1 MKRLFIQTAV
11 ILIMGAIASL
21 SAFAQGVA
29 PSRLI
34 PEKDANAAGLTRA
47 WYAQATLDRNIEEVS
62 SATMQD
68 GLLLVTTT
76 DGNLQA
82 FDAETGNTLWVVS
95 VGDEYLLP
103 PAANSQ
109 VVAAVCGTTLTIYE
123 RSSGKVLD
131 RSELPGQPSS
141 GPSLSDRNCFIP
153 VFSRKIL
160 SYPIE
165 KDKNELLTQDKT
177 VESMKALIEDNKTA
191 GSELLAKFDET
202 TRKSEERYIIKPLN
216 EMQPFQTATFGI
228 AFMAPVIGTQ
238 TYPQDVL
245 GWTTDEGALLLSNYQ
260 RNEGD
265 TPFKLLYKLT
275 ARSNFSFID
284 ERRLGNKAQ
293 VPSSDLASTPFF
305 VPEDK
310 SEQNMRVEADR
321 RRGGMYI
328 IGSRSGH
335 VYALNDVV
343 GQLRWMYLTD
353 TPVNERI
360 SAFGDFAFIPTYNG
374 DYFAV
379 ALRDGKEVWKA
390 TGVKRTVASSA
401 SCLYVIDS
409 LDRLAVID
417 RSSGRRVATL
427 DVNEPK
433 FQVFNEWNDRVYLV
447 TADGLVQCLREI
459 RQETP
464 VVHRESCQQVHD
476 RLLAELNK
484 TDPKAQSD
492 ASKPKTNA
500 PAAPAPRPA
509 PGAPGAPGA
518 AASGGAPAD
527 DDPFGAD
534 AEEDPFGASADDA
547 DASSSDVEEDP
558 FGAPADDA
566 DAASSDA
573 DDPFAG
579 SEDEEDPFL

>member
-11 ILIMGAIASL
+11 ILIMCAIAST

-34 PEKDANAAGLTRA
+34 PEKEANAAGLTRA
-47 WYAQATLDRNIEEVS
+47 WYAQATLNNEIDEVS

-76 DGNLQA
+76 DGYLQA
-82 FDAETGNTLWVVS
+82 FDAETGNTLWVVN

-103 PAANSQ
+103 PAVNSE

-177 VESMKALIEDNKTA
+177 VALMKAQIEDNKTA
-191 GSELLAKFDET
+191 GPEFLAKFDET
-202 TRKSEERYIIKPLN
+202 KRASEERYMIKPLN

-245 GWTTDEGALLLSNYQ
+245 GWTTDEGALLLSNYV

-265 TPFKLLYKLT
+265 VPFKLLYKLT
-275 ARSNFSFID
+275 ARSSFSFID

-335 VYALNDVV
+335 IYALNDVA
-343 GQLRWMYLTD
+343 GQLRWTYLTD
-353 TPVNERI
+353 TSVNERI

-390 TGVKRTVASSA
+390 TGIKRTVASSA
-401 SCLYVIDS
+401 SCLYVIDN

-427 DVNEPK
+427 DVNAPK

-464 VVHRESCQQVHD
+464 VVHRESCQQIHD

-484 TDPKAQSD
+484 TGSKAQSG
-492 ASKPKTNA
+492 ASTPKANA
-500 PAAPAPRPA
+500 PAKPAGQ
-509 PGAPGAPGA
+509 PGPGGPGA
-518 AASGGAPAD
+518 ASPGGPGAAGPGGAPAD

-534 AEEDPFGASADDA
+534 D
-547 DASSSDVEEDP
+547 EEDP

-566 DAASSDA
+566 DADSSDD
-573 DDPFAG
+573 DDPFGAD
-579 SEDEEDPFL
+579 DEEDPFL

>member
-11 ILIMGAIASL
+11 ILIMCAIASS

-34 PEKDANAAGLTRA
+34 PEKEANAAGLTRA
-47 WYAQATLDRNIEEVS
+47 WYAQATLNNEIDEVS

-76 DGNLQA
+76 DGYLQA
-82 FDAETGNTLWVVS
+82 FDAETGNTLWVVN
-95 VGDEYLLP
+95 VGGEYLLP
-103 PAANSQ
+103 PAVNSE

-177 VESMKALIEDNKTA
+177 VALMKAQIEDNKTA
-191 GSELLAKFDET
+191 GPEFLAKFDET
-202 TRKSEERYIIKPLN
+202 KRASEERYMIKPLN

-245 GWTTDEGALLLSNYQ
+245 GWTTDEGALLLSNYV

-265 TPFKLLYKLT
+265 VPFKLLYKLT
-275 ARSNFSFID
+275 ARSSFSFID

-335 VYALNDVV
+335 IYALNDVA
-343 GQLRWMYLTD
+343 GQLRWTYLTD
-353 TPVNERI
+353 TSVNERI

-390 TGVKRTVASSA
+390 TGIKRTVASSA
-401 SCLYVIDS
+401 SCLYVIDN

-427 DVNEPK
+427 DVNAPK

-464 VVHRESCQQVHD
+464 VVHRESCQQIHD

-484 TDPKAQSD
+484 TGSKAQSGVS
-492 ASKPKTNA
+492 APKANA
-500 PAAPAPRPA
+500 PAKPAGQ
-509 PGAPGAPGA
+509 PGSGGPSA
-518 AASGGAPAD
+518 AGPGGAPAD

-534 AEEDPFGASADDA
+534 D
-547 DASSSDVEEDP
+547 EEDP

-566 DAASSDA
+566 DADSSDD
-573 DDPFAG
+573 DDPFGAD
-579 SEDEEDPFL
+579 DEEDPFL

>member
-1 MKRLFIQTAV
+1 
-11 ILIMGAIASL
+11 
-21 SAFAQGVA
+21 
-29 PSRLI
+29 
-34 PEKDANAAGLTRA
+34 
-47 WYAQATLDRNIEEVS
+47 
-62 SATMQD
+62 
-68 GLLLVTTT
+68 
-76 DGNLQA
+76 
-82 FDAETGNTLWVVS
+82 
-95 VGDEYLLP
+95 
-103 PAANSQ
+103 
-109 VVAAVCGTTLTIYE
+109 
-123 RSSGKVLD
+123 
-131 RSELPGQPSS
+131 
-141 GPSLSDRNCFIP
+141 
-153 VFSRKIL
+153 
-160 SYPIE
+160 
-165 KDKNELLTQDKT
+165 
-177 VESMKALIEDNKTA
+177 
-191 GSELLAKFDET
+191 
-202 TRKSEERYIIKPLN
+202 
-216 EMQPFQTATFGI
+216 
-228 AFMAPVIGTQ
+228 
-238 TYPQDVL
+238 
-245 GWTTDEGALLLSNYQ
+245 
-260 RNEGD
+260 
-265 TPFKLLYKLT
+265 
-275 ARSNFSFID
+275 
-284 ERRLGNKAQ
+284 
-293 VPSSDLASTPFF
+293 
-305 VPEDK
+305 
-310 SEQNMRVEADR
+310 
-321 RRGGMYI
+321 MYI

-343 GQLRWMYLTD
+343 GQLRWTYLTD

-527 DDPFGAD
+527 EDPFGAD

>member
-11 ILIMGAIASL
+11 ILIMCAIAST

-34 PEKDANAAGLTRA
+34 PEKEANAAGLTRA
-47 WYAQATLDRNIEEVS
+47 WYAQATLNNEIDEVS

-76 DGNLQA
+76 DGYLQA
-82 FDAETGNTLWVVS
+82 FDAETGNTLWVVN

-103 PAANSQ
+103 PAVNSE

-177 VESMKALIEDNKTA
+177 VALMKAQIEDNKTA
-191 GSELLAKFDET
+191 GPEFLAKFDET
-202 TRKSEERYIIKPLN
+202 KRASEERYMIKPLN

-245 GWTTDEGALLLSNYQ
+245 GWTTDEGALLLSNYV

-265 TPFKLLYKLT
+265 VPFKLLYKLT
-275 ARSNFSFID
+275 ARSSFSFID

-335 VYALNDVV
+335 IYALNDVA
-343 GQLRWMYLTD
+343 GQLRWTYLTD
-353 TPVNERI
+353 TSVNERI

-390 TGVKRTVASSA
+390 TGIKRTVASSA
-401 SCLYVIDS
+401 SCLYVIDN

-427 DVNEPK
+427 DVNAPK

-464 VVHRESCQQVHD
+464 VVHRESCQQIHD

-484 TDPKAQSD
+484 TGSKAQSG
-492 ASKPKTNA
+492 ASTPKANA
-500 PAAPAPRPA
+500 PAKPAGQ
-509 PGAPGAPGA
+509 PGPGGPGA
-518 AASGGAPAD
+518 AGPGGAPAD

-534 AEEDPFGASADDA
+534 D
-547 DASSSDVEEDP
+547 EEDP

-566 DAASSDA
+566 DADSSDD
-573 DDPFAG
+573 DDPFGAD
-579 SEDEEDPFL
+579 DEEDPFL

>member
-11 ILIMGAIASL
+11 ILIMCAIASS

-34 PEKDANAAGLTRA
+34 PEKEANAAGLTRA
-47 WYAQATLDRNIEEVS
+47 WYAQATLNNEIDEVS

-76 DGNLQA
+76 DGYLQA
-82 FDAETGNTLWVVS
+82 FDAETGNTLWVVN

-103 PAANSQ
+103 PAVNSE

-177 VESMKALIEDNKTA
+177 VALMKAQIEDNKTA
-191 GSELLAKFDET
+191 GPEFLAKFDET
-202 TRKSEERYIIKPLN
+202 KRASEERYMIKPLN

-245 GWTTDEGALLLSNYQ
+245 GWTTDEGALLLSNYV

-265 TPFKLLYKLT
+265 VPFKLLYKLT
-275 ARSNFSFID
+275 ARSSFSFID

-335 VYALNDVV
+335 IYALNDVA
-343 GQLRWMYLTD
+343 GLLRWTYLTD
-353 TPVNERI
+353 TSVNERI

-390 TGVKRTVASSA
+390 TGIKRTVASSA
-401 SCLYVIDS
+401 SCLYVIDN

-427 DVNEPK
+427 DVNAPK

-464 VVHRESCQQVHD
+464 VVHRESCQQIHD

-484 TDPKAQSD
+484 TGSKAQSG
-492 ASKPKTNA
+492 ASTPKANA
-500 PAAPAPRPA
+500 PAKPAGQ
-509 PGAPGAPGA
+509 PGPGGPGA
-518 AASGGAPAD
+518 ASPGGPGAAGPGGAPAD

-534 AEEDPFGASADDA
+534 D
-547 DASSSDVEEDP
+547 EEDP

-566 DAASSDA
+566 DADSSDD
-573 DDPFAG
+573 DDPFGAD
-579 SEDEEDPFL
+579 DEEDPFL

>member
-11 ILIMGAIASL
+11 ILIMCAIAST

-34 PEKDANAAGLTRA
+34 PEKEANAAGLTRA
-47 WYAQATLDRNIEEVS
+47 WYAQATLNNEIDEVS

-76 DGNLQA
+76 DGYLQA
-82 FDAETGNTLWVVS
+82 FDAETGNTLWVVN

-103 PAANSQ
+103 PAVNSE

-177 VESMKALIEDNKTA
+177 VALMKAQIEDNKTA
-191 GSELLAKFDET
+191 GPEFLAKFDET
-202 TRKSEERYIIKPLN
+202 KRASEERYMIKPLN

-245 GWTTDEGALLLSNYQ
+245 GWTTDEGALLLSNYV

-265 TPFKLLYKLT
+265 VPFKLLYKLT
-275 ARSNFSFID
+275 ARSSFSFID

-335 VYALNDVV
+335 IYALNDVA
-343 GQLRWMYLTD
+343 GQLRWTYLTD
-353 TPVNERI
+353 TSVNERI

-390 TGVKRTVASSA
+390 TGIKRTVASSA
-401 SCLYVIDS
+401 SCLYVIDN

-427 DVNEPK
+427 DVNAPK

-464 VVHRESCQQVHD
+464 VVHRESCQQIHD

-484 TDPKAQSD
+484 TGSKAQSG
-492 ASKPKTNA
+492 ASAPKANA
-500 PAAPAPRPA
+500 PAKPAGQ
-509 PGAPGAPGA
+509 PGPGAPGA
-518 AASGGAPAD
+518 AGPGGAPAD

-534 AEEDPFGASADDA
+534 D
-547 DASSSDVEEDP
+547 EEDP

-566 DAASSDA
+566 DADSSDD
-573 DDPFAG
+573 DDPFGAD
-579 SEDEEDPFL
+579 DEEDPFL

>member
-11 ILIMGAIASL
+11 ILIMCAIAST

-34 PEKDANAAGLTRA
+34 PEKEANAAGLTRA
-47 WYAQATLDRNIEEVS
+47 WYAQATLNNEIDEVS

-76 DGNLQA
+76 DGYLQA
-82 FDAETGNTLWVVS
+82 FDAETGNTLWVVN

-103 PAANSQ
+103 PAVNSE

-177 VESMKALIEDNKTA
+177 VALMKAQIEDNKTA
-191 GSELLAKFDET
+191 GPEFLAKFDET
-202 TRKSEERYIIKPLN
+202 KRASEERYMIKPLN

-245 GWTTDEGALLLSNYQ
+245 GWTTDEGALLLSNYV

-265 TPFKLLYKLT
+265 VPFKLLYKLT
-275 ARSNFSFID
+275 ARSSFSFID

-335 VYALNDVV
+335 IYALNDVA
-343 GQLRWMYLTD
+343 GLLRWTYLTD
-353 TPVNERI
+353 TPVHERI

-401 SCLYVIDS
+401 SCLYVIDN

-427 DVNEPK
+427 DVNAPK

-464 VVHRESCQQVHD
+464 VVHRESCQQIHD

-484 TDPKAQSD
+484 TGSKAQSG
-492 ASKPKTNA
+492 ASTPKANA
-500 PAAPAPRPA
+500 PAKPAGQ
-509 PGAPGAPGA
+509 PGPGGPGA
-518 AASGGAPAD
+518 ASPGGPGAAGPGGAPAD

-534 AEEDPFGASADDA
+534 D
-547 DASSSDVEEDP
+547 EEDP

-566 DAASSDA
+566 DADSSDD
-573 DDPFAG
+573 DDPFGAD
-579 SEDEEDPFL
+579 DEEDPFL

>member
-11 ILIMGAIASL
+11 ILIMCAIAST

-34 PEKDANAAGLTRA
+34 PEKEANAAGLTRA
-47 WYAQATLDRNIEEVS
+47 WYAQATLNNEIDEVS

-76 DGNLQA
+76 DGYLQA
-82 FDAETGNTLWVVS
+82 FDAETGNTLWVVN

-103 PAANSQ
+103 PAVNSE

-177 VESMKALIEDNKTA
+177 VALMKAQIEDNKTA
-191 GSELLAKFDET
+191 GPEFLAKFDET
-202 TRKSEERYIIKPLN
+202 KRASEERYMIKPLN

-245 GWTTDEGALLLSNYQ
+245 GWTTDEGALLLSNYV

-265 TPFKLLYKLT
+265 VPFKLLYKLT
-275 ARSNFSFID
+275 ARSSFSFID

-335 VYALNDVV
+335 IYALNDVA
-343 GQLRWMYLTD
+343 GLLRWTYLTD
-353 TPVNERI
+353 TPVHERI

-401 SCLYVIDS
+401 SCLYVIDN

-427 DVNEPK
+427 DVNAPK

-464 VVHRESCQQVHD
+464 VVHRESCQQIHD

-484 TDPKAQSD
+484 TGSKAQSG
-492 ASKPKTNA
+492 ASTPKANA
-500 PAAPAPRPA
+500 PAKPAGQ
-509 PGAPGAPGA
+509 PGPGGPGA
-518 AASGGAPAD
+518 AGPGGAPAD

-534 AEEDPFGASADDA
+534 D
-547 DASSSDVEEDP
+547 EEDP

-566 DAASSDA
+566 DADSSDD
-573 DDPFAG
+573 DDPFGAD
-579 SEDEEDPFL
+579 DEEDPFL

>member
-11 ILIMGAIASL
+11 ILIMCAIASS

-34 PEKDANAAGLTRA
+34 PEKEANAAGLTRA
-47 WYAQATLDRNIEEVS
+47 WYAQATLNNEIDEVS

-76 DGNLQA
+76 DGYLQA
-82 FDAETGNTLWVVS
+82 FDAETGNTLWVVN

-103 PAANSQ
+103 PAVNSE

-153 VFSRKIL
+153 IFSRKIL

-177 VESMKALIEDNKTA
+177 VALMKAQIEDNKTA
-191 GSELLAKFDET
+191 GPEFLAKFDET
-202 TRKSEERYIIKPLN
+202 KRASKERYMIKPLN

-245 GWTTDEGALLLSNYQ
+245 GWTTDEGALLLSNYV

-265 TPFKLLYKLT
+265 VPFKLLYKLT
-275 ARSNFSFID
+275 ARSSFSFID

-293 VPSSDLASTPFF
+293 VPSSDLSATPFF

-310 SEQNMRVEADR
+310 SEQNMRVAADR

-335 VYALNDVV
+335 IYALNDVA
-343 GQLRWMYLTD
+343 GQLRWTYLTD
-353 TPVNERI
+353 TSVNERI

-390 TGVKRTVASSA
+390 TGIKRTVASSA
-401 SCLYVIDS
+401 SCLYVIDDR
-409 LDRLAVID
+409 DRLAAID

-427 DVNEPK
+427 DVNAPK

-464 VVHRESCQQVHD
+464 VVHRESCQQIHD
-476 RLLAELNK
+476 RILAELNK
-484 TDPKAQSD
+484 TDLKSQSG
-492 ASKPKTNA
+492 ASKSKANA
-500 PAAPAPRPA
+500 PATPAGRA
-509 PGAPGAPGA
+509 APGA
-518 AASGGAPAD
+518 AGSGAGAATPDGAPAD
-527 DDPFGAD
+527 DDPFGAPAD
-534 AEEDPFGASADDA
+534 NAGAGSSNDPFGGADD
-547 DASSSDVEEDP
+547 EEDP

-566 DAASSDA
+566 DADSSN
-573 DDPFAG
+573 DPFGGAD
-579 SEDEEDPFL
+579 DEEDPFL

>member
-11 ILIMGAIASL
+11 ILIMCAIAST

-34 PEKDANAAGLTRA
+34 PEKEANAAGLTRA
-47 WYAQATLDRNIEEVS
+47 WYAQATLNNEIDEVS

-76 DGNLQA
+76 DGYLQA
-82 FDAETGNTLWVVS
+82 FDAETGNTLWVVN

-103 PAANSQ
+103 PAVNSE

-177 VESMKALIEDNKTA
+177 VALMKAQIEDNKTA
-191 GSELLAKFDET
+191 GPEFLAKFDET
-202 TRKSEERYIIKPLN
+202 KRASEERYMIKPLN

-245 GWTTDEGALLLSNYQ
+245 GWTTDEGALLLSNYV

-265 TPFKLLYKLT
+265 VPFKLLYKLT
-275 ARSNFSFID
+275 ARSSFSFID

-335 VYALNDVV
+335 IYALNDVA
-343 GQLRWMYLTD
+343 GQLRWTYLTD
-353 TPVNERI
+353 TSVNERI

-390 TGVKRTVASSA
+390 TGIKRTVASSA
-401 SCLYVIDS
+401 SCLYVIDN

-427 DVNEPK
+427 DVNAPK

-464 VVHRESCQQVHD
+464 VVHRESCQQIHD

-484 TDPKAQSD
+484 TGSKAQSG
-492 ASKPKTNA
+492 ASTPKANA
-500 PAAPAPRPA
+500 PAKPAGQ
-509 PGAPGAPGA
+509 PGPGGPGA
-518 AASGGAPAD
+518 AGPGGAPAD

-534 AEEDPFGASADDA
+534 D
-547 DASSSDVEEDP
+547 EEDP

-566 DAASSDA
+566 DVDSSDD
-573 DDPFAG
+573 DDPFGAD
-579 SEDEEDPFL
+579 DEEDPFL

>member
-11 ILIMGAIASL
+11 ILIMCAIASS

-34 PEKDANAAGLTRA
+34 PEKEANAAGLTRA
-47 WYAQATLDRNIEEVS
+47 WYAQATLNNEIDEVS

-76 DGNLQA
+76 DGYLQA
-82 FDAETGNTLWVVS
+82 FDAETGNTLWVVN

-103 PAANSQ
+103 PAVNSE

-177 VESMKALIEDNKTA
+177 VALMKAQIEDNKTA
-191 GSELLAKFDET
+191 GPEFLAKFDET
-202 TRKSEERYIIKPLN
+202 KRASEERYMIKPLN

-245 GWTTDEGALLLSNYQ
+245 GWTTDEGALLLSNYV

-265 TPFKLLYKLT
+265 VPFKLLYKLT
-275 ARSNFSFID
+275 ARSSFSFID

-335 VYALNDVV
+335 IYALNDVA
-343 GQLRWMYLTD
+343 GQLRWTYLTD
-353 TPVNERI
+353 TSVNERI

-390 TGVKRTVASSA
+390 TGIKRTVASSA
-401 SCLYVIDS
+401 SCLYVIDN

-427 DVNEPK
+427 DVNAPK

-464 VVHRESCQQVHD
+464 VVHRESCQQIHD

-484 TDPKAQSD
+484 TGSKAQSG
-492 ASKPKTNA
+492 ASTPKANA
-500 PAAPAPRPA
+500 PAKPAGQ
-509 PGAPGAPGA
+509 PGPGGPGA
-518 AASGGAPAD
+518 ASPGGPGAAGPGGAPAD

-534 AEEDPFGASADDA
+534 D
-547 DASSSDVEEDP
+547 EEDP

-566 DAASSDA
+566 DADSSDD
-573 DDPFAG
+573 DDPFGAD
-579 SEDEEDPFL
+579 DEEDPFL

>member
-11 ILIMGAIASL
+11 ILIMCAIAST

-34 PEKDANAAGLTRA
+34 PEKEANAAGLTRA
-47 WYAQATLDRNIEEVS
+47 WYAQATLNNEIDEVS

-76 DGNLQA
+76 DGYLQA
-82 FDAETGNTLWVVS
+82 FDAETGNTLWVVN

-103 PAANSQ
+103 PAVNSE

-177 VESMKALIEDNKTA
+177 VALMKAQIEDNKTA
-191 GSELLAKFDET
+191 GPEFLAKFDET
-202 TRKSEERYIIKPLN
+202 KRASEERYMIKPLN

-245 GWTTDEGALLLSNYQ
+245 GWTTDEGALLLSNYV

-265 TPFKLLYKLT
+265 VPFKLLYKLT
-275 ARSNFSFID
+275 ARSSFSFID

-335 VYALNDVV
+335 IYALNDVA
-343 GQLRWMYLTD
+343 GQLRWTYLTD
-353 TPVNERI
+353 TSVNERI

-390 TGVKRTVASSA
+390 TGIKRTVASSA
-401 SCLYVIDS
+401 SCLYVIDN

-427 DVNEPK
+427 DVNAPK

-464 VVHRESCQQVHD
+464 VVHRESCQQIHD

-484 TDPKAQSD
+484 TGSKAQSG
-492 ASKPKTNA
+492 ASTPKANA
-500 PAAPAPRPA
+500 PAKPAGQ
-509 PGAPGAPGA
+509 PGPGGPGA
-518 AASGGAPAD
+518 AGPGGAPAD
-527 DDPFGAD
+527 GDPFGAD
-534 AEEDPFGASADDA
+534 D
-547 DASSSDVEEDP
+547 EEDP

-566 DAASSDA
+566 DADSSDD
-573 DDPFAG
+573 DDPFGAD
-579 SEDEEDPFL
+579 DEEDPFL

>member
-11 ILIMGAIASL
+11 ILIMCAIASS

-34 PEKDANAAGLTRA
+34 PEKEANAAGLTRA
-47 WYAQATLDRNIEEVS
+47 WYAQATLNNEIDEVS

-76 DGNLQA
+76 DGYLQA
-82 FDAETGNTLWVVS
+82 FDAETGNTLWVVN

-103 PAANSQ
+103 PAVNSE

-177 VESMKALIEDNKTA
+177 VALMKAQIEDNKTA
-191 GSELLAKFDET
+191 GPEFLAKFDET
-202 TRKSEERYIIKPLN
+202 KRASEERYMIKPLN

-245 GWTTDEGALLLSNYQ
+245 GWTTDEGALLLSNYV

-265 TPFKLLYKLT
+265 VPFKLLYKLT
-275 ARSNFSFID
+275 ARSSFSFID

-335 VYALNDVV
+335 IYALNDVA
-343 GQLRWMYLTD
+343 GLLRWTYLTD
-353 TPVNERI
+353 TPVHERI

-401 SCLYVIDS
+401 SCLYVIDN

-427 DVNEPK
+427 DVNAPK

-464 VVHRESCQQVHD
+464 VVHRESCQQIHD

-484 TDPKAQSD
+484 TGSKAQSG
-492 ASKPKTNA
+492 ASTPKANA
-500 PAAPAPRPA
+500 PAKPAGQ
-509 PGAPGAPGA
+509 PGPGGPGA
-518 AASGGAPAD
+518 ASPGGPGAAGPGGAPAD

-534 AEEDPFGASADDA
+534 D
-547 DASSSDVEEDP
+547 EEDP

-566 DAASSDA
+566 DADSSDD
-573 DDPFAG
+573 DDPFGAD
-579 SEDEEDPFL
+579 DEEDPFL

>member
-11 ILIMGAIASL
+11 ILIMCAIAST

-34 PEKDANAAGLTRA
+34 PEKEANAAGLTRA
-47 WYAQATLDRNIEEVS
+47 WYAQATLNNEIDEVS

-76 DGNLQA
+76 DGYLQA
-82 FDAETGNTLWVVS
+82 FDAETGNTLWVVN

-103 PAANSQ
+103 PAVNSE

-177 VESMKALIEDNKTA
+177 VALMKAQIEDNKTA
-191 GSELLAKFDET
+191 GPELLAKFDET
-202 TRKSEERYIIKPLN
+202 KRASEERYMIKPLN

-245 GWTTDEGALLLSNYQ
+245 GWTTDEGALLLSNYV

-265 TPFKLLYKLT
+265 VPFKLLYKLT
-275 ARSNFSFID
+275 ARSSFSFID

-335 VYALNDVV
+335 IYALNDVA
-343 GQLRWMYLTD
+343 GQLRWTYLTD
-353 TPVNERI
+353 TSVNERI

-390 TGVKRTVASSA
+390 TGIKRTVASSA
-401 SCLYVIDS
+401 SCLYVIDN

-427 DVNEPK
+427 DVNAPK

-464 VVHRESCQQVHD
+464 VVHRESCQQIHD

-484 TDPKAQSD
+484 TGSKAQSG
-492 ASKPKTNA
+492 ASAPKANA
-500 PAAPAPRPA
+500 PAKPAGQ
-509 PGAPGAPGA
+509 PGPGAPGA
-518 AASGGAPAD
+518 AGPGGAPAD

-534 AEEDPFGASADDA
+534 DEE
-547 DASSSDVEEDP
+547 EP

-566 DAASSDA
+566 DADSSDD
-573 DDPFAG
+573 DDPFGAD
-579 SEDEEDPFL
+579 DEEDPFL

>member
-11 ILIMGAIASL
+11 ILIMCAFAST

-34 PEKDANAAGLTRA
+34 PEKEANAAGLTRA
-47 WYAQATLDRNIEEVS
+47 WYAQATLNNEIDEVS

-76 DGNLQA
+76 DGYLQA
-82 FDAETGNTLWVVS
+82 FDAETGNTLWVVN

-103 PAANSQ
+103 PAVNSE

-177 VESMKALIEDNKTA
+177 VALMKAQIEDNKTA
-191 GSELLAKFDET
+191 GPEFLAKFDET
-202 TRKSEERYIIKPLN
+202 KRASEERYMIKPLN

-245 GWTTDEGALLLSNYQ
+245 GWTTDEGALLLSNYV

-265 TPFKLLYKLT
+265 VPFKLLYKLT
-275 ARSNFSFID
+275 ARSSFSFID

-335 VYALNDVV
+335 IYALNDVA
-343 GQLRWMYLTD
+343 GLLRWTYLTD
-353 TPVNERI
+353 TPVHERI

-401 SCLYVIDS
+401 SCLYVIDN

-427 DVNEPK
+427 DVNAPK

-464 VVHRESCQQVHD
+464 VVHRESCQQIHD

-484 TDPKAQSD
+484 TGSKAQSG
-492 ASKPKTNA
+492 ASTPKANA
-500 PAAPAPRPA
+500 PAKPAGQ
-509 PGAPGAPGA
+509 PGPGGPGA
-518 AASGGAPAD
+518 ASPGGPGAAGPGGAPAD

-534 AEEDPFGASADDA
+534 D
-547 DASSSDVEEDP
+547 EEDP

-566 DAASSDA
+566 DADSSDD
-573 DDPFAG
+573 DDPFGAD
-579 SEDEEDPFL
+579 DEEDPFL

>member
-11 ILIMGAIASL
+11 ILIMCAIASS

-34 PEKDANAAGLTRA
+34 PEKAANAAGLTRA

-76 DGNLQA
+76 DGYLQA
-82 FDAETGNTLWVVS
+82 FDAETGNTLWVVN

-103 PAANSQ
+103 PAANSE

-141 GPSLSDRNCFIP
+141 GPALSDRNCFIP

-177 VESMKALIEDNKTA
+177 VASMKTLIEDNKTA
-191 GSELLAKFDET
+191 GPELLAKLDET
-202 TRKSEERYIIKPLN
+202 TRASEERYMIKPLN

-228 AFMAPVIGTQ
+228 SFMAPVIGTQ

-265 TPFKLLYKLT
+265 VPFKLLYKLT
-275 ARSNFSFID
+275 ARSSFSFID

-310 SEQNMRVEADR
+310 SEQNMRVAADR

-335 VYALNDVV
+335 IYALNDVA
-343 GQLRWMYLTD
+343 GQLRWTYLTD

-401 SCLYVIDS
+401 SCLYVIDN
-409 LDRLAVID
+409 LDRLAAID

-427 DVNEPK
+427 DVNAPK
-433 FQVFNEWNDRVYLV
+433 FQVFNEWNDRIYLV

-464 VVHRESCQQVHD
+464 VVHRESCQQIHD

-484 TDPKAQSD
+484 TGSKTQSGASTPKA
-492 ASKPKTNA
+492 NA
-500 PAAPAPRPA
+500 PAKPAGQ
-509 PGAPGAPGA
+509 PGPGGPGA
-518 AASGGAPAD
+518 AGPGGRPGPGGPGAAGPGGAPAD

-534 AEEDPFGASADDA
+534 DEEDPFG
-547 DASSSDVEEDP
+547 
-558 FGAPADDA
+558 GPADDA
-566 DAASSDA
+566 DADSSDD
-573 DDPFAG
+573 DDPFGAD
-579 SEDEEDPFL
+579 DEEDPFL

>member
-1 MKRLFIQTAV
+1 
-11 ILIMGAIASL
+11 
-21 SAFAQGVA
+21 
-29 PSRLI
+29 
-34 PEKDANAAGLTRA
+34 
-47 WYAQATLDRNIEEVS
+47 
-62 SATMQD
+62 MQD

-76 DGNLQA
+76 DGYLQA
-82 FDAETGNTLWVVS
+82 FDAETGNTLWVVN

-103 PAANSQ
+103 PAVNSE

-177 VESMKALIEDNKTA
+177 VALMKAQIEDNKTA
-191 GSELLAKFDET
+191 GPEFLAKFDET
-202 TRKSEERYIIKPLN
+202 KRASEERYMIKPLN

-245 GWTTDEGALLLSNYQ
+245 GWTTDEGALLLSNYV

-265 TPFKLLYKLT
+265 VPFKLLYKLT
-275 ARSNFSFID
+275 ARSSFSFID

-335 VYALNDVV
+335 IYALNDVA
-343 GQLRWMYLTD
+343 GQLRWTYLTD
-353 TPVNERI
+353 TSVNERI

-390 TGVKRTVASSA
+390 TGIKRTVASSA
-401 SCLYVIDS
+401 SCLYVIDN

-427 DVNEPK
+427 DVNAPK

-464 VVHRESCQQVHD
+464 VVHRESCQQIHD

-484 TDPKAQSD
+484 TGSKAQSG
-492 ASKPKTNA
+492 ASTPKANA
-500 PAAPAPRPA
+500 PAKPAGQ
-509 PGAPGAPGA
+509 PGPGGPGA
-518 AASGGAPAD
+518 AGPGGRPGPGGPGAAGPGGAPAD

-534 AEEDPFGASADDA
+534 D
-547 DASSSDVEEDP
+547 EEDP

-566 DAASSDA
+566 DVDSSDD
-573 DDPFAG
+573 DDPFGAD
-579 SEDEEDPFL
+579 DEEDPFL

>member
-11 ILIMGAIASL
+11 ILIMCAIAST

-34 PEKDANAAGLTRA
+34 PEKEANAAGLTRA
-47 WYAQATLDRNIEEVS
+47 WYAQATLNNEIDEVS

-76 DGNLQA
+76 DGYLQA
-82 FDAETGNTLWVVS
+82 FDAETGNTLWVVN

-103 PAANSQ
+103 PAVNSE

-177 VESMKALIEDNKTA
+177 VALMKAQIEDNKTA
-191 GSELLAKFDET
+191 GPELLAKFDET
-202 TRKSEERYIIKPLN
+202 KRASEERYMIKPLN

-245 GWTTDEGALLLSNYQ
+245 GWTTDEGALLLSNYV

-265 TPFKLLYKLT
+265 VPFKLLYKLT
-275 ARSNFSFID
+275 ARSSFSFID

-335 VYALNDVV
+335 IYALNDVA
-343 GQLRWMYLTD
+343 GQLRWTYLTD
-353 TPVNERI
+353 TSVNERI

-390 TGVKRTVASSA
+390 TGIKRTVASSA
-401 SCLYVIDS
+401 SCLYVIDN

-427 DVNEPK
+427 DVNAPK

-464 VVHRESCQQVHD
+464 VVHRESCQQIHD

-484 TDPKAQSD
+484 TGSKAQSG
-492 ASKPKTNA
+492 ASTPKANA
-500 PAAPAPRPA
+500 PAKPAGQ
-509 PGAPGAPGA
+509 PGPGGPGA
-518 AASGGAPAD
+518 ASPGGPGAAGPGGAPAD

-534 AEEDPFGASADDA
+534 DEE
-547 DASSSDVEEDP
+547 EP

-566 DAASSDA
+566 DADSSDD
-573 DDPFAG
+573 DDPFGAD
-579 SEDEEDPFL
+579 DEEDPFL